1 MTSDSKLLDFIS
13 KLGEASPPP
22 IRLSRLFQ
30 NREQDFFSFGTAG
43 DEQAV
48 LAEVFEKLG
57 RSMVNI
63 RFINHYTAENGRF
76 NVQFCIDSVFREIAT
91 GLFSSPEIAERIHGF
106 QHVAS
111 AAILSLYPFQGQ
123 PQVAERALS
132 ELERLGAKILGVNCG
147 ASVLSCV
154 IESPH
159 LDSVVEGFK
168 QAFIIG

>member
-1 MTSDSKLLDFIS
+1 MTTESKSLDFIS

-30 NREQDFFSFGTAG
+30 SREQDFFSFGTPE
-43 DEQAV
+43 DKPAV
-48 LAEVFEKLG
+48 LAEVFEALG

-63 RFINHYTAENGRF
+63 RFINHFTAENGRF
-76 NVQFCIDSVFREIAT
+76 NVQFCIDSAFREIAAN
-91 GLFSSPEIAERIHGF
+91 LFSSPEIAKRIHGF
-106 QHVAS
+106 QHVAD
-111 AAILSLYPFQGQ
+111 AVILSLYPFQGR

-132 ELERLGAKILGVNCG
+132 ELERLGARILGVNCG

-154 IESPH
+154 IESPEP
-159 LDSVVEGFK
+159 DSVVEGFK